1 VTTDDPAT
9 HDPETDDPATHDSA
23 TDARKPR
30 KGPGS
35 TGRAVRVVVADDHQ
49 IWRSGIRA
57 DLGERFAVVAEA
69 EDAPGAIAAARRE
82 KPDLVLCD
90 LNMGG
95 GGGMAVVQALA
106 SEMPVVVLTVSEAER
121 DLLDV
126 VAAGAVG
133 YLLKSSRSDELR
145 AALLRAADG
154 EPVFSPQLAALLIG
168 EYRRLATTSGDGG
181 LPLSEREREV
191 LAHVA
196 RGESYKAVG
205 EALFIS
211 PKTVE
216 NHVRNTMA
224 KLHLSRRHELVRW
237 AVDHGIT

>member
-1 VTTDDPAT
+1 MSGT
-9 HDPETDDPATHDSA
+9 
-23 TDARKPR
+23 
-30 KGPGS
+30 
-35 TGRAVRVVVADDHQ
+35 VRVVVADDHP

-57 DLGERFAVVAEA
+57 DLGPQFDVVAET
-69 EDAPGAIAAARRE
+69 DDTTSTVAAVRDHV
-82 KPDLVLCD
+82 PDLLLCD
-90 LNMGG
+90 LHMPGG
-95 GGGMAVVQALA
+95 GGIAVAEQVGKDV
-106 SEMPVVVLTVSEAER
+106 PVVILTVSESER
-121 DLLDV
+121 DVLDA

-133 YLLKSSRSDELR
+133 YLLKSTQPDDLR
-145 AALLRAADG
+145 TSLLRAAAG

-168 EYRRLATTSGDGG
+168 EYRRLAKSGGSDS

-196 RGESYKAVG
+196 RGQTYRAVG
-205 EALFIS
+205 DELFIS

-216 NHVRNTMA
+216 NHVRNIMA